1 MGDFGT
7 FIWGYSGKNVLDVG
21 WNFQHE
27 TFIFNRIVAIFPTL
41 IFKLAFQGTSE
52 KVACRCN
59 NYVRQGY
66 PLRYLTAYM
75 QIKQHIHIL

>member
-1 MGDFGT
+1 MHQDVKANLGDFGT

-41 IFKLAFQGTSE
+41 FTSWLFKAHQKKLHVHETIMSDR
-52 KVACRCN
+52 VIL
-59 NYVRQGY
+59 YV
-66 PLRYLTAYM
+66 
-75 QIKQHIHIL
+75 I